1 MASMII
7 TGIINIVDAA
17 SQIFILLILLNVFLP
32 YFLPVTNRIRE
43 IVDNIVNPFLRVI
56 QRYVPPI
63 GRFDFSPV
71 ILVILVQV
79 VMWLLRVLL
88 LRLII

>member
-7 TGIINIVDAA
+7 TVIINILEVA
-17 SQIFILLILLNVFLP
+17 SQIFILLVLFNVFLP
-32 YFLPVTNRIRE
+32 YFLPVTNRFRE
-43 IVDNIVNPFLRVI
+43 MVDNIVNPFLRLI

-88 LRLII
+88 VRLII

>member
-1 MASMII
+1 MAVII
-7 TGIINIVDAA
+7 GVINYVIQAV
-17 SQIFILLILLNVFLP
+17 SQIFILLVILNVFLP
-32 YFLPVTNRIRE
+32 YFLPITNRFRE
-43 IVDNIVNPFLRVI
+43 IVDNIVNPFLRII

-79 VMWLLRVLL
+79 VTWLLRVLL
-88 LRLII
+88 YRLII

>member
-7 TGIINIVDAA
+7 AGIINILDAA

-32 YFLPVTNRIRE
+32 YFLPVTNRFRE
-43 IVDNIVNPFLRVI
+43 IVDNIVNPFLRMI

-79 VMWLLRVLL
+79 VMWLLRILL
-88 LRLII
+88 LRLVS

>member
-7 TGIINIVDAA
+7 TVIINILDAA
-17 SQIFILLILLNVFLP
+17 SQIFILLVLFNVFLP
-32 YFLPVTNRIRE
+32 YFLPVTNRFRE
-43 IVDNIVNPFLRVI
+43 IVDNIVNPFLRLI

-79 VMWLLRVLL
+79 VMWLLKFLL